1 MAANQRGPS
10 GRREDAQTASLGSP
24 KVRDLYG
31 TATADTIPP
40 TPLKDLLSAGGANV
54 YVLSVDPALIETV
67 QRAGGEQ
74 YPVFT
79 VSRWS
84 ELEAAVSS
92 GRCGIALL
100 DATLLDADLTSAIA
114 ALQRYA
120 DRLVT
125 LVAAERSTA
134 QELVGAL
141 SDRRIH
147 RLLIKP
153 PAIGITRLLLES
165 AVTRCLQLRDEL
177 TMGMHERT
185 AAPPEPPRRRSLGIG
200 IATAGFVVVTLAAGA
215 WFWLRPAAEVGTD
228 APPATPTPAETAP
241 APADPDAAVR
251 SAGLLSLAE
260 RAMNQG
266 QLTAP
271 PGDNALD
278 YYLVLLRDDPAHSVA
293 RARLDEL
300 VQTLFARAEAALLE
314 ERFDDAAAALD
325 AVRRSS
331 LESGRLAFLDA
342 QLARARAATVAAKP
356 STEPAP
362 AAARPVADAAPSQTE
377 LGSLLTIG
385 AARIKSGELLT
396 PAGDS
401 AREYLSRAARL
412 DPTSARVGEF
422 RSTLVAALLAEA
434 RTDIADANVDG
445 ATQWLAAA
453 AEIGASPQALQS
465 LEDQLVPLRRA
476 RQQQLYADELGRAE
490 SLLRAGAVLQP
501 ERDNALALLT
511 SLQRDAPGFAGLDSA
526 WATLRA
532 AVAAD
537 ARAAIDRG
545 DLTTAEQRI
554 GVLERVPDGGS
565 NAAALR
571 EDLAAVRLQNEYLA
585 TATPAGE
592 LPLARAPA
600 VEYPATAVRRGIE
613 GWVDLEYVV
622 DREGRTRDVRVVD
635 ASPSGVFEE
644 AALAAVTQYE
654 YQPFVRDGRV
664 YERRVKLRVRFN
676 FQ

>member
-10 GRREDAQTASLGSP
+10 GRREDAPTASLGSP
-24 KVRDLYG
+24 KVRDLHG

-54 YVLSVDPALIETV
+54 YVLSVDPTLIETV

-79 VSRWS
+79 VGRWS
-84 ELEAAVSS
+84 ELETAVSS

-100 DATLLDADLTSAIA
+100 DATLLDSDLTSAIE
-114 ALQRYA
+114 ALQLYA

-177 TMGMHERT
+177 TMGVHERPT
-185 AAPPEPPRRRSLGIG
+185 SPPRPPRRRSLA
-200 IATAGFVVVTLAAGA
+200 IAATGLVAVTMAAGA
-215 WFWLRPAAEVGTD
+215 WLLLRPRAEVGAGAT
-228 APPATPTPAETAP
+228 AAVPPPAETAP
-241 APADPDAAVR
+241 APADADTAMR

-260 RAMNQG
+260 RATSQG
-266 QLTAP
+266 RLAAP

-278 YYLVLLRDDPAHSVA
+278 YYLVLLRDDPEHGVA

-314 ERFDDAAAALD
+314 ERFDDAETTLD
-325 AVRRSS
+325 AVRRSG

-342 QLARARAATVAAKP
+342 QLARARAAGVAARP
-356 STEPAP
+356 SAEPAP
-362 AAARPVADAAPSQTE
+362 AAARPVSNAGPSETE
-377 LGSLLTIG
+377 LASLLTIG

-401 AREYLSRAARL
+401 AREYLNRAARL
-412 DPTSARVGEF
+412 DPTSARVREF
-422 RSTLVAALLAEA
+422 RGTLIAALLAQA
-434 RTDIADANVDG
+434 RTEIADANVDE
-445 ATQWLAAA
+445 AARWLAAA
-453 AEIGASPQALQS
+453 AEIGASPEALQS
-465 LEDQLVPLRRA
+465 LEEQIVPLRRA

-501 ERDNALALLT
+501 ERDNALTLLT
-511 SLQRDAPGFAGLDSA
+511 SLQRDAPGFAGLDAA
-526 WATLRA
+526 WATLRT
-532 AVAAD
+532 AVASD
-537 ARAAIDRG
+537 ARAAIGRG
-545 DLTTAEQRI
+545 DLATAEQRI
-554 GVLERVPDGGS
+554 GVLERVPDGS
-565 NAAALR
+565 SDAAALR
-571 EDLAAVRLQNEYLA
+571 DDVAAVRLQTEYLA

-592 LPLARAPA
+592 LSLARAPA
-600 VEYPATAVRRGIE
+600 VEYPATAVRREIE

-635 ASPSGVFEE
+635 ANPTGVFEE

-664 YERRVKLRVRFN
+664 YERLAKLRVRFN